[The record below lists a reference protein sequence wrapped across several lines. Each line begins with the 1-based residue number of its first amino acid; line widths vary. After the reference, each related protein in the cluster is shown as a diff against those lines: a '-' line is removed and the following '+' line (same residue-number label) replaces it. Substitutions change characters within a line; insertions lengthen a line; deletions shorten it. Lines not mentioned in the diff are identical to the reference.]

1 MKPDGGE
8 IIFDGQ
14 RVGPGGVPLKE
25 YRRQVQIV
33 FQDSYSSLNPRLTV
47 EESIAFAPRVHGV
60 SRRKAIDSARE
71 LLHMVGLAPAQ
82 YAHRYP
88 HQLSGG
94 QRQRVN
100 IARALALRPKLV
112 ILDEPVSALDK
123 SIEAQVLNLLKK
135 LKAEF
140 DITYLFISH
149 DLNVVQY
156 MADRI
161 FVMYLGCI
169 SEIGPVDAVY
179 ATPAHPYTAALFA
192 SRPSL
197 DPERRHTAPPLTG
210 DPPNLLAPPAG
221 CRFRSRCP
229 LGEDICEKTVPELTP
244 VERRH
249 MAACLALQPG
259 SGHSKAPQLGAII
272 TRSGPHFEVHS

>member
-1 MKPDGGE
+1 
-8 IIFDGQ
+8 
-14 RVGPGGVPLKE
+14 
-25 YRRQVQIV
+25 
-33 FQDSYSSLNPRLTV
+33 
-47 EESIAFAPRVHGV
+47 
-60 SRRKAIDSARE
+60 
-71 LLHMVGLAPAQ
+71 MVGLEPTL

-100 IARALALRPKLV
+100 IARALALRPKLIV
-112 ILDEPVSALDK
+112 LDEPVSALDK

-161 FVMYLGCI
+161 CVMYLGCI
-169 SEIGPVDAVY
+169 AEIGPVDAVY
-179 ATPAHPYTAALFA
+179 ATPAHPYTSALFG

-197 DPERRHTAPPLTG
+197 DPNRRHTRPPLTG
-210 DPPNLLAPPAG
+210 DPPNLLSPPAG
-221 CRFRSRCP
+221 CRFRSRCR
-229 LGEDICEKTVPELTP
+229 LAEDICGETPPELFALD
-244 VERRH
+244 EQH
-249 MAACLALQPG
+249 MAACLAIQPG
-259 SGHSKAPQLGAII
+259 SGHSKAASLGGATGNII
-272 TRSGPHFEVHS
+272 ARRVQ